1 MNRRRLTVVGV
12 ALAAVLVLSGCVG
25 SFLPS
30 TPSTTSKPTS
40 EKVATDLQPF
50 YSQVLH
56 WKSCESGDFQCATAK
71 APLDWS
77 DPAKATINL
86 ALIRKPTTG
95 TRLGSLLVN
104 PGGPGASGFDFIKDS
119 LTYAVDA
126 KLRDNFDIVGFDPR
140 GVNRSSA
147 VKCYSDS
154 AKFDSYL
161 FDITPGVIGSDQ
173 WIAASDASNA
183 QFGKDCLKYTGS
195 LLGYIDTNSAARDL
209 DLLRATLGDKKLN
222 YLGYSYGTL
231 LGATYA
237 ELYPKKTGHLVLDGV
252 VDPATTEFQVTETQA
267 KGFESA
273 MRAYLKDC
281 LSGTKCPFTGSVDSS
296 MAKVRSVLDSLNA
309 SPIRNSDGRE
319 LGSATMFDAI
329 ILPLYSQST
338 WKYLNTLFTDVE
350 SGSANVAFQLADSYV
365 GRNSDGTYQDNSFE
379 ALIAINCLD
388 YKSTDT
394 DANMKLEAAQL
405 AKAAPTFGPEMSYGG
420 TSCNNWPFTSNR
432 ERGPIAAKGSAPIVV
447 IGTTND
453 PATPYVWAHN
463 LAKELQ
469 HGYLITHK
477 GQGHTAYNK
486 SNSCVNNAVDDFFIS
501 NTVPLTDPHC

>member
-1 MNRRRLTVVGV
+1 MKTSRFAVGSI
-12 ALAAVLVLSGCVG
+12 ALAAVLVLSGCVA

-30 TPSTTSKPTS
+30 TPSTTSKPTGES
-40 EKVATDLQPF
+40 VAAGLVPF
-50 YSQVLH
+50 YHQVLK
-56 WKSCESGDFQCATAK
+56 WKNCESGGFQCATAT

-77 DPAKATINL
+77 NPARSTIKL
-86 ALIRKPTTG
+86 ALIRATATG

-104 PGGPGASGFDFIKDS
+104 PGGPGASGYDFIKNS
-119 LTYAVDA
+119 LSYAVDS
-126 KLRDNFDIVGFDPR
+126 KLRSSYDIVGFDPR

-147 VKCYSDS
+147 VKCYSDTTNL
-154 AKFDSYL
+154 DSFL
-161 FDITPGVIGSDQ
+161 FDITPGAIGSDQ
-173 WIAASDASNA
+173 WLASSAASNA
-183 QFGKDCLKYTGS
+183 QFGKDCLKYTGD
-195 LLGYIDTNSAARDL
+195 LLGFVDTNSAARDL

-237 ELYPKKTGHLVLDGV
+237 ELYPTKTGHLVLDGAL
-252 VDPATTEFQVTETQA
+252 DPATTEFQVTEIQA

-281 LSGTKCPFTGSVDSS
+281 LTGSKCPFSGTVNQS
-296 MAKVRSVLDSLNA
+296 MVKIRSILDRLNR
-309 SPIRNSDGRE
+309 SPIRNADGRE

-350 SGSANVAFQLADSYV
+350 QGSANVAFQLADSYV
-365 GRNSDGTYQDNSFE
+365 GRNADGTYQDNSFE

-388 YKSTDT
+388 YAATDT
-394 DANMKLEAAQL
+394 NANMRVEAAAL
-405 AKAAPTFGPEMSYGG
+405 DKVAPTFGPEMSYGG
-420 TSCNNWPFTSNR
+420 TSCNDWPFKSTR
-432 ERGPIAAKGSAPIVV
+432 ERRPIAAQGSAPIVV
-447 IGTTND
+447 VGTTND
-453 PATPYVWAHN
+453 PATPYVWAQN

-469 HGYLITHK
+469 HGYLVTHK
-477 GQGHTAYNK
+477 GEGHTAYNK

-501 NTVPLTDPHC
+501 NKVPLTDPHC